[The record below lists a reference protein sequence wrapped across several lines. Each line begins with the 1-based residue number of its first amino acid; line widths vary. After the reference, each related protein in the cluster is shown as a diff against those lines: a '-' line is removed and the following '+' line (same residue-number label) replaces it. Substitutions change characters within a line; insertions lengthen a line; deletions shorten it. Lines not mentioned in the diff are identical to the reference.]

1 MCTAQIHDRQGSLD
15 KAQGNGARTSKRFA
29 GVGYGHR
36 MTLRA
41 GEHRLRDDLIDTG
54 DQENALFNYVE
65 SLVSVFVGRGN
76 VVID

>member
-15 KAQGNGARTSKRFA
+15 KEQGNGARTSKWFA
-29 GVGYGHR
+29 GVGSGHR

-54 DQENALFNYVE
+54 DQEKRAFQLRRIASQRV
-65 SLVSVFVGRGN
+65 VGRGN